1 MTPKVIHY
9 CWFSGEK
16 KPRLIRKC
24 IKSWK
29 RVMPDYQIKCWDDNS
44 LDFQVYTDS
53 SLFGVQGIEAG
64 IMGAEKG
71 NSYIR
76 EL

>member
-1 MTPKVIHY
+1 
-9 CWFSGEK
+9 
-16 KPRLIRKC
+16 
-24 IKSWK
+24 
-29 RVMPDYQIKCWDDNS
+29 MPDYQIKCWDDNS